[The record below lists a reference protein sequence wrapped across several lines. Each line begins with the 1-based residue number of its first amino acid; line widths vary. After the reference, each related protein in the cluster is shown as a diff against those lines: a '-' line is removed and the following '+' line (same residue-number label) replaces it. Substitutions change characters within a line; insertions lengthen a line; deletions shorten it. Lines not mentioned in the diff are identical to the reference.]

1 MVVLRLTRVG
11 AKKKPF
17 YRIVALDSK
26 KKRDGKTLDI
36 LGYYDPKK
44 ETDKAHID
52 MEKFNAWIKKGAQ
65 TTDIVKN
72 IVKSAEA
79 I

>member
-1 MVVLRLTRVG
+1 MLRLTRVG

-26 KKRDGKTLDI
+26 KKRDGKVLDI

-44 ETDKAHID
+44 ESEKAHID

-65 TTDIVKN
+65 TSDIVKN
-72 IVKSAEA
+72 IAKLAEA
-79 I
+79 

>member
-1 MVVLRLTRVG
+1 MLRLTRVG

-26 KKRDGKTLDI
+26 KKRDGKVLDI

-44 ETDKAHID
+44 ESDKAHID

-65 TTDIVKN
+65 TSDIVKN
-72 IVKSAEA
+72 IAKSAEA
-79 I
+79 

>member
-26 KKRDGKTLDI
+26 KKRDGRVLDI

-44 ETDKAHID
+44 ESDKAHID

-65 TTDIVKN
+65 TSDIVKN
-72 IVKSAEA
+72 IAKSAEA
-79 I
+79 